1 MFHDE
6 KNVGRPWCHG
16 HPPGRMDDE
25 GMLHLATLTML
36 NPDVLFGM
44 AERLLPVSRSWWI
57 FRGRWFFG
65 TLFGGIETRTPGKKT
80 NRNHGFWS
88 LLLMVFDGF
97 WWFLMSLPKKKSLI
111 RCLGPK
117 NQPQIRSQKVFKS
130 VGYGFSIGPPIAI
143 MRGERGP
150 WWY

>member
-57 FRGRWFFG
+57 FRVVIFRHPIWRYRN
-65 TLFGGIETRTPGKKT
+65 ENSREKT

-88 LLLMVFDGF
+88 LLLMVFDDF
-97 WWFLMSLPKKKSLI
+97 CPKKSLI

-117 NQPQIRSQKVFKS
+117 SQPQIRSQKVFKS

>member
-1 MFHDE
+1 MM
-6 KNVGRPWCHG
+6 KKMWVVHG
-16 HPPGRMDDE
+16 AMVIPQVAWTTRACYTWPRWPCWIPTSSSAWRSGCSRYLGAD
-25 GMLHLATLTML
+25 GF
-36 NPDVLFGM
+36 FG
-44 AERLLPVSRSWWI
+44 W
-57 FRGRWFFG
+57 WFFG

-97 WWFLMSLPKKKSLI
+97 WWFLPKKSLI

-117 NQPQIRSQKVFKS
+117 SQPQIRSQKVFKS